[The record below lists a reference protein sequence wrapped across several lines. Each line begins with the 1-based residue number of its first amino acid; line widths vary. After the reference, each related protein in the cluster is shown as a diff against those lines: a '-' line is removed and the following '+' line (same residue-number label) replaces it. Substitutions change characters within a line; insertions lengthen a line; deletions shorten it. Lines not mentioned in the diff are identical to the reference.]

1 VSIGDVFTVALKRG
15 ALAADYYSFSA
26 TTATIAD
33 ALAGLAAAVDT
44 TKYVATADSA
54 SATLTVVNK
63 GADTLTL
70 SVDRGSARDM
80 SAWAAAI
87 VVGDTGPNIATG
99 DTIEVTVSYGV
110 SGTKTYSTT
119 LGTMTGN
126 SAARQAAAAAAIATT
141 INADPGA
148 LFYADVEAG
157 SNRINIFSAS
167 TTDGTTAITSV
178 VGSVVTGN
186 ATVSAV
192 TNATRSVQFTGTAA
206 AGKVWTIG
214 LPNATSGTDYY
225 SFAATTTSLADVVTG
240 LVAAI
245 NASTVA
251 SGFSAVDSSHNS
263 GAVPSLTITRNSAT
277 AFTASVANPVAS
289 LADASGWTET
299 LKLSG
304 AVATNTTAT
313 G

>member
-1 VSIGDVFTVALKRG
+1 MVRNSAG
-15 ALAADYYSFSA
+15 AL
-26 TTATIAD
+26 TM
-33 ALAGLAAAVDT
+33 
-44 TKYVATADSA
+44 
-54 SATLTVVNK
+54 
-63 GADTLTL
+63 
-70 SVDRGSARDM
+70 SVDRGTAKDIS
-80 SAWAAAI
+80 SWAAAV
-87 VVGDTGPNIATG
+87 VVGDNGSNIATG
-99 DTIEVTVSYGV
+99 DTIDVTVSYGV

-141 INADPGA
+141 INADPDA

-157 SNRINIFSAS
+157 SNRINIFSAT

-178 VGSVVTGN
+178 VGSVGTGN

-245 NASTVA
+245 NASTVT
-251 SGFSAVDSSHNS
+251 SGFSAVDSSHN
-263 GAVPSLTITRNSAT
+263 GATVPSLTITRSSAT

-299 LKLSG
+299 
-304 AVATNTTAT
+304 
-313 G
+313 